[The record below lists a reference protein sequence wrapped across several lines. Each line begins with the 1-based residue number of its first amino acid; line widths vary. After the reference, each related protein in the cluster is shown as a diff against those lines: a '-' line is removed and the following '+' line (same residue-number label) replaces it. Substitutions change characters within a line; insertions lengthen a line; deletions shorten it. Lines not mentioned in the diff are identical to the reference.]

1 MENFDN
7 HSMGKRDTAPPK
19 RRRLIRLEK
28 AIKQEVS
35 KAMLFEI
42 KDPRGARG
50 VTITEVKLSPDLSF
64 ARVYY
69 SVFGSEEDKRMVER
83 FLEDSRTFFQTVLA
97 ERFRDIRKVPQ
108 VRFSYDTKLEKQA
121 FITSLI
127 DEALADDKQAE
138 EDRGKNA
145 NAP

>member
-1 MENFDN
+1 
-7 HSMGKRDTAPPK
+7 
-19 RRRLIRLEK
+19 
-28 AIKQEVS
+28 
-35 KAMLFEI
+35 MLFEI